1 MAVERTGSR
10 DGHGGA
16 HASGRPTD
24 EQPLPR
30 YAIGIDIGGTFT
42 DLVALDEQG
51 GVRVHKILTTSDEP
65 SRGALQGVGE
75 LSAREGLRIEQID
88 LVVHSTTLV
97 TNALIQQRGARTGLL
112 ITRGFRDVLEM
123 RDEHRYD
130 VYDLFLK
137 WPLPLVPRHRRLP
150 ITQRVTRD
158 GLVLAEPQEEE
169 VIAAVDALIEDG
181 VEVVAI
187 SFLHSYRYPGH
198 EAKVAEIIR
207 RCRPA
212 LTVTVSS
219 DVAPVIGEYERT
231 STTVADAYVR
241 PLVLEYLTRMENGLR
256 DMGFAGRFFLM
267 LSQGGFGSVA
277 SARQQPIR
285 LVESGPAAGA
295 LAAAQCGRVTAS
307 DPILS
312 FDMGGTTAKVC
323 VIAGG
328 KPTMV
333 SAIEVARTQRFK
345 KGSGMPL
352 LTPSVELLEIGAG
365 GGSIARRDLLGL
377 LKVGPESAGADPGP
391 VCYGRGG
398 SLPTV
403 TDANLVLG
411 YLDADYF
418 LGGRMRL
425 DLAGARAAL
434 AKLGDELGMSATE
447 AAWGV
452 HQVVNEHM
460 AQAART
466 HVIERNWDPRS
477 MTVVAFG
484 GAGPAHAATIAG
496 LIGAKR
502 IVYPLGAGATSALG
516 CLAAPPSFELVRSL
530 PSELEHVD
538 WAAVNALLAE
548 METRGNAALAEVGV
562 PSEHVDLVRE
572 VEARIEGQVHEL
584 TIAVP
589 AGPLGQGSR
598 DPLRESFAQAYRRL
612 YSRFD
617 PEAVLEVITWK
628 VTARGPARS
637 ARLQPAAPGTHDE
650 AAALKGHRPAYFG
663 DALGFVSVPVHDRYL
678 LGPGSRVQ
686 GPSIIEEHEATVV
699 MPPRTQAVV
708 DEYWNLCLELLP
720 SPDGRASA

>member
-1 MAVERTGSR
+1 M
-10 DGHGGA
+10 
-16 HASGRPTD
+16 
-24 EQPLPR
+24 
-30 YAIGIDIGGTFT
+30 
-42 DLVALDEQG
+42 ALDEQG
-51 GVRVHKILTTSDEP
+51 GVKVHKILTTSDEP
-65 SRGALQGVGE
+65 SRGALQGAAE
-75 LSAREGLRIEQID
+75 LIAREGLRIEQLD

-97 TNALIQQRGARTGLL
+97 TNALIQQRGAATGLL
-112 ITRGFRDVLEM
+112 TTRGFRDVLEM

-130 VYDLFLK
+130 VYDVFLK

-150 ITQRVTRD
+150 ITERVTRE
-158 GLVLAEPQEEE
+158 GLVLAEPGEEE
-169 VIAAVDALIEDG
+169 VVAAVDALIADG

-187 SFLHSYRYPGH
+187 CFLHSYRYPGH

-207 RCRPA
+207 RRRPA

-241 PLVLEYLTRMENGLR
+241 PLVLEYLTRMEKGLGA
-256 DMGFAGRFFLM
+256 MGFVGRLFLM
-267 LSQGGFGSVA
+267 LSQGGFGSVS

-295 LAAAQCGRVTAS
+295 LAAAQCGQVTAS

-328 KPTMV
+328 KPAMV

-352 LTPSVELLEIGAG
+352 LTPSVELIEIGAG

-398 SLPTV
+398 TLPTV

-411 YLDADYF
+411 YLDAEYF

-434 AKLGDELGMSATE
+434 ARLGAELGMTMTD

-477 MTVVAFG
+477 MTIVAFG

-496 LIGAKR
+496 LIGARR
-502 IVYPLGAGATSALG
+502 ILYPLGAGATSALG

-530 PSELEHVD
+530 PSALEAVD
-538 WAAVNALLAE
+538 WAAVNVLLAE
-548 METRGNAALAEVGV
+548 MESRAHAAITEVGV
-562 PSEHVDLVRE
+562 SSAHVELVRE

-584 TIAVP
+584 SIPVP
-589 AGPLGQGSR
+589 DGILGPGSR

-637 ARLQPAAPGTHDE
+637 ARLQPTAAGAHDP

-663 DALGFVSVPVHDRYL
+663 DAREYLSVPVYDRYL

-686 GPSIIEEHEATVV
+686 GPAIIEEHEATVV
-699 MPPRTQAVV
+699 MPPHTVAVV
-708 DEYWNLCLELLP
+708 DEYWNLCLDLLWAP
-720 SPDGRASA
+720 SAQGSA

>member
-1 MAVERTGSR
+1 M
-10 DGHGGA
+10 
-16 HASGRPTD
+16 
-24 EQPLPR
+24 PLLR

-51 GVRVHKILTTSDEP
+51 GVKVHKILTTSGDP
-65 SRGALQGVGE
+65 SRGALQGAGE
-75 LSAREGLRIEQID
+75 LIAREGLRIEQLD

-97 TNALIQQRGARTGLL
+97 TNALIQQHGARTGLL
-112 ITRGFRDVLEM
+112 TTRGFRDVLEM

-137 WPLPLVPRHRRLP
+137 WPLPLVPRNRRLP
-150 ITQRVTRD
+150 ITERVTRD
-158 GLVLAEPQEEE
+158 GLVLAEPQEQE
-169 VIAAVDALIEDG
+169 VVAAVDTLIEDG

-241 PLVLEYLTRMENGLR
+241 PLVQEYLTRMEKGLG

-277 SARQQPIR
+277 SARRQPIR

-295 LAAAQCGRVTAS
+295 LAAAQCGRVTSS

-333 SAIEVARTQRFK
+333 SAIEVARSQRFK

-411 YLDADYF
+411 YLDPDYF

-434 AKLGDELGMSATE
+434 TKLGAELGMSATE
-447 AAWGV
+447 TAWGV

-466 HVIERNWDPRS
+466 HVIESNWDPRS
-477 MTVVAFG
+477 MTIVAFG
-484 GAGPAHAATIAG
+484 GAGPAHAAAIAR
-496 LIGAKR
+496 LIGARR
-502 IVYPLGAGATSALG
+502 IIYPLGAGATSALG

-530 PSELEHVD
+530 PSALEVVD
-538 WAAVNALLAE
+538 WDAVNALLTE
-548 METRGNAALAEVGV
+548 MGSSGHAALAEVGV
-562 PSEHVDLVRE
+562 PAEQVELVRE

-584 TIAVP
+584 TIPVP
-589 AGPLGQGSR
+589 DGTLSHGSR
-598 DPLRESFAQAYRRL
+598 DPLRESFARAYRRL

-617 PEAVLEVITWK
+617 PQAVLEVITWK

-637 ARLQPAAPGTHDE
+637 ARLQPAAAGTQDQ

-663 DALGFVSVPVHDRYL
+663 DAREYLSVPVHDRYL
-678 LGPGSRVQ
+678 LGPGSRVR
-686 GPSIIEEHEATVV
+686 GPAIVEEHEATVV
-699 MPPRTQAVV
+699 MPPHTQAVV
-708 DEYWNLCLELLP
+708 DAYGNLCLELLP
-720 SPDGRASA
+720 IPSGQDAA